1 MTTSIA
7 RPAAD
12 EYPAF
17 FAGYVATIADQSDG
31 LAALER
37 QRPMIAALAGIPAE
51 LASYRYGE
59 GKWTVK
65 DVIGHVIDAERV
77 FSDRLL
83 RIARGDQTPLP
94 AFDENTYA
102 QVSNAARREVS
113 DLVNELRAV
122 REASIALVRS
132 LEDGVLGN
140 RGTVRAGPMTARAQ
154 VFIMA
159 GHFAHHAKVLT
170 ERYGV
175 SLPLPRA

>member
-1 MTTSIA
+1 MATSIA

-12 EYPAF
+12 EYPSF
-17 FAGYVATIADQSDG
+17 FAGYVATIGDEPDG

-37 QRPMIAALAGIPAE
+37 QQPIIAALGGLPAD
-51 LASYRYGE
+51 LGSYRYSE
-59 GKWTVK
+59 GKWTVR

-113 DLVNELRAV
+113 DLANELRAV

-132 LEDGVLGN
+132 LDDGVLAN

-154 VFIMA
+154 VFVIA
-159 GHFAHHAKVLT
+159 GHFAHHVKVLK

-175 SLPLPRA
+175 SLP